1 MKMSSRY
8 GDFNRALMEDLR
20 ANEGRAT
27 SGPFKGK
34 DVLILH
40 TKGAKSGE
48 EREAVLGYLPDKG
61 HYILIAS
68 KGGAPSHPS
77 WYHNLVANP
86 ETTIEV
92 LGKRIRVRARITA
105 GDERVRLFAKVG
117 ATAPGYL
124 EYQQRTSRTIPVIV
138 LEPLKQ

>member
-1 MKMSSRY
+1 MSSRY

-48 EREAVLGYLPDKG
+48 EREAVLGYLPDNG

-68 KGGAPSHPS
+68 KGALRRILPGI
-77 WYHNLVANP
+77 
-86 ETTIEV
+86 TTWSQT
-92 LGKRIRVRARITA
+92 RRRRSRCSVRRS
-105 GDERVRLFAKVG
+105 G
-117 ATAPGYL
+117 
-124 EYQQRTSRTIPVIV
+124 
-138 LEPLKQ
+138 

>member
-1 MKMSSRY
+1 MSSRY

-20 ANEGRAT
+20 ANEGHAT

-34 DVLILH
+34 NVLILH
-40 TKGAKSGE
+40 TKGAKSGD
-48 EREAVLGYLPDKG
+48 EREAVLGYFPDKG
-61 HYILIAS
+61 NYVLIAS
-68 KGGAPSHPS
+68 KGGAPSNPS

-92 LGKRIRVRARITA
+92 LGKRIPVRARITV
-105 GDERVRLFAKVG
+105 GDERDRLFAKVG
-117 ATAPGYL
+117 AKSPGYL